1 MDNIT
6 KYLNRI
12 AYKFPKGYPDM
23 NNAQDVLLLEAFI
36 SEVIGEKFSLKET
49 PLTPKELQKTN
60 SKTGESRI
68 DILIGKI
75 QKGEELELDAGGTFT
90 VDNKDEAIKAL
101 KSEIPRSGVI
111 LIDSEGNQVSTS
123 KLKKSTEFGGGKG
136 SGGGAAQTDQQESAQ
151 SLVNALSQKLGNDIS
166 VEDLTPENLKSIAG
180 KVDITSPISD
190 TIDFITNSPNWSDT
204 LIHTAKLVND
214 FIGQDVEFHRGSSFV
229 DSIYSSWNQ
238 ARKADKLGGIKN
250 DKWNPSDIWAVSPD
264 VKSIEFKTDLAE
276 LNNQL
281 IDLFDERKLV
291 GISLK
296 KLGPDSKITV
306 RAKEPQVEKD
316 GYVEA
321 TISPTSKDAYIN
333 FTSGAKM
340 QLRTFSNDGTS
351 FQGELK
357 GKTANQGKIGGGV
370 LRSILSRNGL
380 DLIPTQKESL
390 TKATD
395 LSNNFI
401 KEFIEL
407 SKKYGKFNITEEEL
421 KSKTVDWISS
431 KYQALSVIKA
441 IEDGS
446 KENVEDALTDI
457 RNYAGSTSSI
467 SSVHLKV
474 S

>member
-1 MDNIT
+1 
-6 KYLNRI
+6 
-12 AYKFPKGYPDM
+12 M

>member
-1 MDNIT
+1 MDNLT

>member
-151 SLVNALSQKLGNDIS
+151 SLVNALSQKLRNDIS

>member
-23 NNAQDVLLLEAFI
+23 NNDQDVLLLETLI
-36 SEVIGEKFSLKET
+36 SEVIGEKFSLEET

-111 LIDSEGNQVSTS
+111 LIDSEGNQISTS

-151 SLVNALSQKLGNDIS
+151 SLVNALAQKLGNDIS
-166 VEDLTPENLKSIAG
+166 VEDLTPENLKSVAG
-180 KVDITSPISD
+180 EVDITSPISD

-214 FIGQDVEFHRGSSFV
+214 FIGQDVEFHRGSPFV

-380 DLIPTQKESL
+380 DLIPSQKEAL

-395 LSNNFI
+395 LSDNFI

-407 SKKYGKFNITEEEL
+407 AKKYGKFDITEEEL

-431 KYQALSVIKA
+431 KYQALLVIKA

>member
-136 SGGGAAQTDQQESAQ
+136 SGGGAALA
-151 SLVNALSQKLGNDIS
+151 QKLGNDIS

>member
-101 KSEIPRSGVI
+101 KSEIPRNGVI

-238 ARKADKLGGIKN
+238 ARKSDKLGGIKN

-390 TKATD
+390 TKSTD

-407 SKKYGKFNITEEEL
+407 AKKYGKFNITEEEL

>member
-1 MDNIT
+1 MDVLD
-6 KYLNRI
+6 KFLRSVS
-12 AYKFPKGYPDM
+12 YKFPKGYPDM
-23 NNAQDVLLLEAFI
+23 NDEQDVLLLETLL
-36 SEVIGEKFSLKET
+36 SEVLDEKFSLKET
-49 PLTPKELQKTN
+49 ALTPKELQKTN
-60 SKTGESRI
+60 SKTGEPRI
-68 DILIGKI
+68 DILIKKI
-75 QKGEELELDAGGTFT
+75 QNGEELELEDGGTFI
-90 VDNKDEAIKAL
+90 VNNKDEVIQAL
-101 KSEIPRSGVI
+101 KNELPISGVT
-111 LIDSEGNQVSTS
+111 LLDSEGNQITTS
-123 KLKKSTEFGGGKG
+123 KLKKSTDFGGGKG

-166 VEDLTPENLKSIAG
+166 VEDLTPENLKSVAN
-180 KVDITSPISD
+180 KVDISSPLDS
-190 TIDFITNSPNWSDT
+190 TIEFITTSPNWSDT
-204 LIHTAKLVND
+204 LIHTSKLVND

-229 DSIYSSWNQ
+229 DNIYSSWNK

-264 VKSIEFKTDLAE
+264 VKSIEFKTDLAG

-306 RAKEPQVEKD
+306 RAKEFQTEKD

-321 TISPTSKDAYIN
+321 TVSPTSKDAYIN
-333 FTSGAKM
+333 FSSGARM

-357 GKTANQGKIGGGV
+357 GKSANQGKIGGGV

-380 DLIPTQKESL
+380 DLIPSQQETL
-390 TKATD
+390 NNAVT
-395 LSNNFI
+395 LSDDFI

-407 SKKYGKFNITEEEL
+407 AKKYGEFTITPEEL
-421 KSKTVDWISS
+421 KEKSTDWVTSKF
-431 KYQALSVIKA
+431 QALSVIKSL
-441 IEDGS
+441 EDGS

-457 RNYAGSTSSI
+457 INYAGSTSSI

>member
-1 MDNIT
+1 MDFLIT
-6 KYLNRI
+6 YLNSI

-23 NNAQDVLLLEAFI
+23 NNDQDILLLESLI
-36 SEVIGEKFSLKET
+36 SEVIGEKFSLEET

-68 DILIGKI
+68 DILIKKI
-75 QKGEELELDAGGTFT
+75 QNSEELELETGGIFI
-90 VDNKDEAIKAL
+90 VNNKDEAVQAL
-101 KSEIPRSGVI
+101 KNEIPRSGVT
-111 LIDSEGNQVSTS
+111 LIDSEGNQISSS
-123 KLKKSTEFGGGKG
+123 KLKKTTEFGGGKG

-151 SLVNALSQKLGNDIS
+151 SLVNALAQKLGNDIK
-166 VEDLTPENLKSIAG
+166 VEDLTPENLRSAAN
-180 KVDITSPISD
+180 KVDITSSLND
-190 TIDFITNSPNWSDT
+190 TIEFITNSPNWSNT
-204 LIHTAKLVND
+204 LIHTAKLVNN
-214 FIGQDVEFHRGSSFV
+214 FIGQGVEFHRGSSFV
-229 DSIYSSWNQ
+229 DSIYSSWNK
-238 ARKADKLGGIKN
+238 ARKSDKLGGIKN

-264 VKSIEFKTDLAE
+264 VKSIEFKTDLAG

-321 TISPTSKDAYIN
+321 TVSPTSKDAYIN
-333 FTSGAKM
+333 FSSGAKM

-370 LRSILSRNGL
+370 LRSILFRKGL
-380 DLIPTQKESL
+380 DLIPSQKEALSKSSNL
-390 TKATD
+390 TND
-395 LSNNFI
+395 FI
-401 KEFIEL
+401 KEFVEL
-407 SKKYGKFNITEEEL
+407 AKKYGGFNITSDEL
-421 KSKTVDWISS
+421 KEKSIDWISS

-441 IEDGS
+441 IEDGD

>member
-316 GYVEA
+316 GYVES